1 MRVIPIL
8 FACCWLPS
16 LAAQVSS
23 SSASPS
29 TPDFGETVV
38 PIATHKVGISGK
50 SKIPYKGSLQNP
62 LSYIDVK
69 ETVRSDYGSGFCID
83 PACRFIGTNYHV
95 AANLHPRKIKGEKV
109 IHEYLATGP
118 DDEGATVIA
127 GLSSMKYNLSRDL
140 AIFELERPLPHQ
152 HGAAYN
158 LEGLN
163 DGQEVE
169 IYAYPKESN
178 NPIRR
183 RSLQQF
189 HARFKGET
197 ATGLLAFDCTPDKE
211 IHPGASGGVV
221 VDKKT
226 QQIVGIL
233 NGVAKSDRTVA
244 LAVPIESLV
253 EFVGEV
259 EPYLAER
266 IFPRTTTISSVSAD
280 LYPKFVPSHADVL
293 QHRPQEPADVKT
305 LRSKAQLLAD
315 NMRNFITVQT
325 FAWGS
330 GNKEPA
336 AEASYEVQI
345 INGYQRFREY
355 PEGKK
360 ELENVPFPAL
370 SNAIVPGGEWSELPQ
385 FLGTKLDLKIRQM
398 PDATVNERRVK
409 VFQYQASSEDGLC
422 KWDIGVDYVFLARSK
437 ILDTDV
443 YGEVWT
449 DEDKNILRISEHC
462 ETPETFKWK
471 DYGAVVTYGWFK
483 RADEA
488 PRLIPLTIYTQAE
501 HKKRIYW
508 CRGQFTDYRMFS
520 TRAKIIDAE
529 DARAGLLH

>member
-1 MRVIPIL
+1 M
-8 FACCWLPS
+8 S
-16 LAAQVSS
+16 AQVVPSS
-23 SSASPS
+23 SVSRSAL
-29 TPDFGETVV
+29 DFGETVV
-38 PIATHKVGISGK
+38 PIAAHKVGISGK
-50 SKIPYKGSLQNP
+50 SKIPYKGSLHDP

-69 ETVRSDYGSGFCID
+69 ETVKSDYGSGFCID

-140 AIFELERPLPHQ
+140 AIFALERPLPHQ

-158 LEGLN
+158 LEGLD

-169 IYAYPKESN
+169 IYAYPKESI
-178 NPIRR
+178 NPISH

-189 HARFKGET
+189 HATFKGET
-197 ATGLLAFDCTPDKE
+197 TTGLLAFDCDKA

-221 VDKKT
+221 VDKRT

-233 NGVAKSDRTVA
+233 NGAAKSEGTVA

-253 EFVGEV
+253 EFVGKV

-266 IFPRTTTISSVSAD
+266 IFPRKKTISPVSAD
-280 LYPKFVPSHADVL
+280 LYPKFVPPSADAGAL

-315 NMRNFITVQT
+315 SMRNFITVQT
-325 FAWGS
+325 LAWGS

-345 INGYQRFREY
+345 IDGYQRFREY

-370 SNAIVPGGEWSELPQ
+370 SNAIVPGGEWSELPE

-409 VFQYQASSEDGLC
+409 VFQYQASAEDGLC
-422 KWDIGVDYVFLARSK
+422 KWDIGVDYGFLARSK
-437 ILDTDV
+437 ILDADV

-483 RADEA
+483 RADEP

-501 HKKRIYW
+501 HKKRVYW

-529 DARAGLLH
+529 DARARLPH